1 LKMNSLTILIFRFS
15 RRECFN
21 CYSRLLLEIIPR
33 TVQKPTGMFCT
44 TPPLQRTGF
53 HPSVG
58 NIPCPVHGFEK
69 DVRGFEK
76 DTVRGF
82 EKDDRGFEKYT
93 YSGTVHH
100 ATVVVLKIR
109 IFPHWLTE
117 PLFPRERKPSLIS
130 RGFSRHACCCITAQ
144 IHSICYSS
152 HITAQ

>member
-15 RRECFN
+15 RRECFS

-33 TVQKPTGMFCT
+33 TKTHWNVLYD
-44 TPPLQRTGF
+44 PPLQRTGF

-93 YSGTVHH
+93 YSGTS
-100 ATVVVLKIR
+100 
-109 IFPHWLTE
+109 
-117 PLFPRERKPSLIS
+117 LFDVPYR
-130 RGFSRHACCCITAQ
+130 
-144 IHSICYSS
+144 
-152 HITAQ
+152 